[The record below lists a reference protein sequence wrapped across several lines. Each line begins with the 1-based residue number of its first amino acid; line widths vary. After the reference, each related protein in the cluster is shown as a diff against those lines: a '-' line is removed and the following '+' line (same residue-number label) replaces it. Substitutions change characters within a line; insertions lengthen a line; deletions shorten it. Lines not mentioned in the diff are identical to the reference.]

1 MKNYTAA
8 LIALIL
14 LGISVIT
21 GGCDM
26 LAQDKDEGEDVLYV
40 YSWGDYLDP
49 DVLVQFEQF
58 EAVDQHPAVE
68 FLVGQRLVG
77 GDGGAHEGSP

>member
-14 LGISVIT
+14 LVISVIT

-49 DVLVQFEQF
+49 DVLVQFE
-58 EAVDQHPAVE
+58 EETGIHVVLDEYDTNESMYPRVAE
-68 FLVGQRLVG
+68 G
-77 GDGGAHEGSP
+77 GREL